1 MSAASPERADRRVT
15 IDAIGDYR
23 DRIDV
28 RSPSEF
34 ALDHLPGA
42 TNHPVLDDAE
52 RARIGTRHAME
63 SAFAARHAGAAIV
76 ARNIAGML
84 EGAFRD
90 KPRDWAPLVYCWRG
104 GKRSGAFAHV
114 LREVGWDAKTLEG
127 GYKAYRRHVVA
138 RLAALPPALRFR
150 VVHGVTGSGKS
161 RLLASLRTAGAQV
174 LDLEDLAAHRGSVL
188 GGLPER
194 PQPSQ
199 KMFESLLLKE
209 LNGLDSE
216 KEIFVEGE
224 SKKIG
229 QLQVP
234 DVLIARM
241 RASECLL
248 LDTAPEARVA
258 LLLDEY
264 RHFFADPAALG
275 AQLDCL
281 VAMHGRERV
290 AEWKSLAD
298 AGAWPDLVARLLA
311 EHYDP
316 AYRRSAAH
324 NFPRLA
330 MAPRIRIESPEPAA
344 FEAAARGLVQ
354 GAGTEAAEHVAAVG
368 LVKIAER
375 VAQ

>member
-1 MSAASPERADRRVT
+1 VDFASYDSI
-15 IDAIGDYR
+15 IDC
-23 DRIDV
+23 
-28 RSPSEF
+28 RSPAEY
-34 ALDHLPGA
+34 AEDHIPGA
-42 TNHPVLDDAE
+42 QSFAVLSNEE
-52 RARIGTRHAME
+52 RARVGTIYKQE
-63 SAFAARHAGAAIV
+63 SPFAAKRIGAALV
-76 ARNIAGML
+76 ARNIAFHV
-84 EGAFRD
+84 ENAFSS
-90 KPRDWAPLVYCWRG
+90 KPKSWRPVVYCWRG
-104 GKRSGAFAHV
+104 GKRSGAFAHI
-114 LREVGWDAKTLEG
+114 LREIGWDAKTLEG
-127 GYKAYRRHVVA
+127 GYRAYRRDVVE
-138 RLAALPPALRFR
+138 RLAQVPQELHFR

-161 RLLASLRTAGAQV
+161 RLLGALRAAGAQV

-188 GGLPER
+188 GNLPGR

-209 LNGLDSE
+209 LICFDSR
-216 KEIFVEGE
+216 KEILVEGE

-234 DVLIARM
+234 DALIARM
-241 RASECLL
+241 RASECVL

-264 RHFFADPAALG
+264 RHFFTDPAALG

-281 VAMHGRERV
+281 VALHGRERV
-290 AEWKSLAD
+290 EEWKALA
-298 AGAWPDLVARLLA
+298 ASGAWPELVRRLLE

-330 MAPRIRIESPEPAA
+330 GAPSVRIGTDDPAA
-344 FEAAARGLVQ
+344 FDAAARELLERA
-354 GAGTEAAEHVAAVG
+354 GAKAAEDVAAVG
-368 LVKIAER
+368 QVKISER